1 MVLVVKTGFKFGK
14 FYNFLKMAK
23 IAQIPNG
30 PPFAKLSKI
39 DYDQNSAKALS
50 SADYAS
56 AFHLDR

>member
-1 MVLVVKTGFKFGK
+1 
-14 FYNFLKMAK
+14 MAK

-50 SADYAS
+50 SAAF
-56 AFHLDR
+56 ATPFHLDR